1 MFRRR
6 SPRLSGAVGKAE
18 FTFHEFTTVSFII
31 AVLTAIAATFVL
43 GIVCEAHRLAC
54 NMPGLVDLLRSWL

>member
-6 SPRLSGAVGKAE
+6 TPRLSGAVGKAE

-31 AVLTAIAATFVL
+31 AALTAIAATFGL
-43 GIVCEAHRLAC
+43 GVVSETHRLAC
-54 NMPGLVDLLRSWL
+54 NVPGLVDLLRSWF